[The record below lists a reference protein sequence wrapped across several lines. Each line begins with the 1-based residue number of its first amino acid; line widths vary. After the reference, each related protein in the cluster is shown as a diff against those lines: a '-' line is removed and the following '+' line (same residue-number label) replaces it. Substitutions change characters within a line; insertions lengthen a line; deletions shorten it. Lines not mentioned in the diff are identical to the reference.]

1 MLSFLWSWYIKSK
14 RYFLLFSGLLV
25 SGGGYAQSFSEL
37 LTLARNSD
45 PTYHSAQATVDMAA
59 ARKDQ
64 ALGAMLPQL
73 SATANTNGSRR
84 SYNTRNNSI
93 ETEKDS
99 YNKHAEQI
107 SLTQPLW
114 HYANIVGWQESKLM
128 TEQAEKQLLGAEQ
141 ELMAK
146 LVSGWFDVLSAR
158 DAKAFA
164 QRQYDVN
171 AHQLKIVTRGAEL
184 GLYQSPQL
192 EEAKAKQQQ
201 SLADI
206 ASAEADYQ
214 IKVSALEQLI
224 GPQAQLITPYMRDDA
239 ELTEFEQSALANWLE
254 LARQNNPALL
264 AALKGY
270 SAATYEV
277 KKQQA
282 GHLPTVDLV
291 SSYGTNSQTVGGFP
305 GQAGYDITELTV
317 GVQVSMPLYSGGTQ
331 SAKVAEA
338 AAQKEKARFDIE
350 AARRAAVINVKQAW
364 FGWQSA
370 RAKSVAGK
378 QTIQSADAALK
389 LARRGSDNGVKTELE
404 VLQALQQKM
413 TALRDYRKGRYDQI
427 TAQVKLKAVA
437 GLLSTADVL
446 ALDALMVDGL
456 PADDSSF

>member
-1 MLSFLWSWYIKSK
+1 MLLNRF
-14 RYFLLFSGLLV
+14 FLLLIVLFAPSLP
-25 SGGGYAQSFSEL
+25 AQSFSEL
-37 LTLARNSD
+37 LRLAHSD
-45 PTYHSAQATVDMAA
+45 PTYHSAQATVDMAV
-59 ARKDQ
+59 ARTDQ

-73 SATANTNGSRR
+73 SATVNANESWR
-84 SYNTRNNSI
+84 SYKTRDNSI
-93 ETEKDS
+93 DTEDDN
-99 YNKHAEQI
+99 YNKHDEQI

-114 HYANIVGWQESKLM
+114 HYANIVGWQEAKIM

-192 EEAKAKQQQ
+192 EEAKAKLQQ
-201 SLADI
+201 SVADI
-206 ASAEADYQ
+206 ASAETDYQ

-224 GPQAQLITPYMRDDA
+224 GPQTQLVTPYMRDDA
-239 ELTEFEQSALANWLE
+239 ELTEFEQSALAKWLE
-254 LARQNNPALL
+254 LACQNNPALL
-264 AALKGY
+264 AALKGHA
-270 SAATYEV
+270 AATYEV

-282 GHLPTVDLV
+282 GHLLTVDLV
-291 SSYGTNSQTVGGFP
+291 SSYGTDSQTVGGFP

-317 GVQVSMPLYSGGTQ
+317 GVQISMPLYSGGIQ
-331 SAKVAEA
+331 SARIAEA
-338 AAQKEKARFDIE
+338 TAQKEKARFDIE
-350 AARRAAVINVKQAW
+350 AARRAAVSNVKQAW
-364 FGWQSA
+364 FGWQAA
-370 RAKSVAGK
+370 RAKAVAGK

-427 TAQVKLKAVA
+427 TAQVQLKAIA

-446 ALDALMVDGL
+446 ALDVLMVDGL
-456 PADDSSF
+456 PVDDSSF